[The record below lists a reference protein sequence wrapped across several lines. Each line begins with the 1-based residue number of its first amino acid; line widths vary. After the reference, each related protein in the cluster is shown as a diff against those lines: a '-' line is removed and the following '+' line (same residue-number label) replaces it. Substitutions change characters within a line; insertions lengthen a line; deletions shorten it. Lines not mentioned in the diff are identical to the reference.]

1 MGFDSAHNILSLA
14 HDALANY
21 LTCTGRHPDRIYLG
35 VEDAEAVL
43 LEAKACG
50 LGSDRLTIL
59 SCLLGMQVYTVKDVA
74 HHLHVSGPW

>member
-1 MGFDSAHNILSLA
+1 MGFDPAHSILSLA

-35 VEDAEAVL
+35 EEDVEAVL

-50 LGSDRLTIL
+50 LGSKLTIM
-59 SCLLGMQVYTVKDVA
+59 SCLLGMQVYAVKGVA